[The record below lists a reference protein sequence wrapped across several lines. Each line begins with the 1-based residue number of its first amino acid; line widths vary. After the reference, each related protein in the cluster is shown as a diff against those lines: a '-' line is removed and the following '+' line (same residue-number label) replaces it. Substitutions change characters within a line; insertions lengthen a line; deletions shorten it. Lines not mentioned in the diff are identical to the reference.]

1 METNN
6 KLKSILKQV
15 SKDLQQTSQTYQ
27 LDAELLISY
36 VLKKSREYIYLN
48 PDKIVLKTELQQLN
62 KIVKQRKEG
71 KPIAY
76 IIKEKP
82 FFNHNF
88 FVDNRVLI
96 PRPETELLVEKAINI
111 LQENENKYPN
121 ILDIC
126 CGSGCV
132 GLSIFDFFSGNLTL
146 SDISQDALNVAKIN
160 ITNIF
165 QNKDKISKIKLQ
177 KSDLFDEITGRFDL
191 ITANPPYLS
200 QKDMIKF
207 GENLKFEPKTALLGG
222 KTGFEITEKIIKQAE
237 KYLNKNGFLLVELG
251 FEGFNF
257 INEIKTKT
265 NLIFK
270 NYIKDYSGILRHAVW
285 QKQ

>member
-1 METNN
+1 MCGYEFYGYFAEKVLSFNTPLERRFVDIHNIGLSKHLYKKYVEKYN
-6 KLKSILKQV
+6 YKTVVIDFSNIPLEEIYKRNANREILKQV

-96 PRPETELLVEKAINI
+96 PRPET
-111 LQENENKYPN
+111 
-121 ILDIC
+121 
-126 CGSGCV
+126 
-132 GLSIFDFFSGNLTL
+132 
-146 SDISQDALNVAKIN
+146 
-160 ITNIF
+160 
-165 QNKDKISKIKLQ
+165 
-177 KSDLFDEITGRFDL
+177 
-191 ITANPPYLS
+191 
-200 QKDMIKF
+200 
-207 GENLKFEPKTALLGG
+207 
-222 KTGFEITEKIIKQAE
+222 
-237 KYLNKNGFLLVELG
+237 
-251 FEGFNF
+251 
-257 INEIKTKT
+257 
-265 NLIFK
+265 
-270 NYIKDYSGILRHAVW
+270 
-285 QKQ
+285 